1 MNGDDIQSRE
11 VGSLIEHI
19 EDVKGVKGCEVHQYM
34 VQGCI
39 KSLRM
44 GEASLKLHRWSL
56 AVGIMA
62 LISIWLKGSP
72 VGELAKTLLH
82 SIVKL

>member
-1 MNGDDIQSRE
+1 MNGDDIQARE

-19 EDVKGVKGCEVHQYM
+19 EEVKSVKGCEAHHYM

-44 GEASLKLHRWSL
+44 GEASMKLHKWSL
-56 AVGIMA
+56 FVGILA
-62 LISIWLKGSP
+62 LISIWLKGSH
-72 VGELAKTLLH
+72 VADLAGLLLKA
-82 SIVKL
+82 IAKL